1 MSELI
6 FVIIVIAI
14 IVSKVKAQNQG
25 TKRGNTTYINGKPV
39 DNQKQRSNTASY
51 GAGYNRPAQ
60 ASYNRPTQPAYA
72 KKERLSKSEQEKLKS
87 DILSR
92 AKKNVKENDADVLKQ
107 MDMMQHEAA
116 RGIADIPAMSVSQTV
131 AMEKTKPVGNQI
143 TSELDEDCDIM
154 KTLNDLMIMGYSGN
168 LEFDRDFVA
177 EGVDMLNSY
186 MELGM

>member
-1 MSELI
+1 MLELI
-6 FVIIVIAI
+6 IIIVAI
-14 IVSKVKAQNQG
+14 WIISSQMKAKKNN
-25 TKRGNTTYINGKPV
+25 TKRKNTT
-39 DNQKQRSNTASY
+39 S
-51 GAGYNRPAQ
+51 
-60 ASYNRPTQPAYA
+60 SYNRQSGAQYSLQTQSASA
-72 KKERLSKSEQEKLKS
+72 KKERLSRSEQEKLKA

-116 RGIADIPAMSVSQTV
+116 RGIADVPVMSVSQTV

-143 TSELDEDCDIM
+143 ASEFDEDCDIM

-177 EGVDMLNSY
+177 EGIDMLNQY
-186 MELGM
+186 QEFGM